1 LAQYGTWI
9 PYAGVGKFGLA
20 AMLALIASSLAY
32 AGAGLPRPIPVTRP
46 GRAVSALLVTM
57 WMLALM
63 VFGVSVITYLQALAQ
78 RYGAFTP
85 PASPIF
91 PITFLSGIVAFFSIA
106 FLARAH
112 GFWILLW
119 SGLVGALAGTMMF
132 ELPFDLIVM
141 FRLYPPVAVHFTLL
155 FFLPLFLLGISTF
168 SLLTVSP
175 ALRGVSKFTFLPL
188 AAMLGVFAL

>member
-1 LAQYGTWI
+1 
-9 PYAGVGKFGLA
+9 
-20 AMLALIASSLAY
+20 
-32 AGAGLPRPIPVTRP
+32 
-46 GRAVSALLVTM
+46 
-57 WMLALM
+57 
-63 VFGVSVITYLQALAQ
+63 
-78 RYGAFTP
+78 
-85 PASPIF
+85 
-91 PITFLSGIVAFFSIA
+91 
-106 FLARAH
+106 
-112 GFWILLW
+112 
-119 SGLVGALAGTMMF
+119 MF